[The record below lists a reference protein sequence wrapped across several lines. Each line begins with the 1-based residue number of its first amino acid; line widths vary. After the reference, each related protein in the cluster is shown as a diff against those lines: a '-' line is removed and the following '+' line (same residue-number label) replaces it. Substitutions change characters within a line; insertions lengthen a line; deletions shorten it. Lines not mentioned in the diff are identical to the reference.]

1 MFSHY
6 LKYWWAFLLRGVFA
20 LLFGVFALIWP
31 LATIAALVIL
41 FGAFVFIDGILT
53 AYHSFQIRKTEDKWW
68 VLLLEGL
75 AGIGIGLI
83 SFFYPQV
90 TAALLVILVAVWA
103 VVTGV
108 FELIV
113 AIRLRKEIKG
123 EWLLGLTG
131 VLSIGLG
138 ILFIAMPVAGG
149 IVIAYW
155 IGAYA
160 LIFGIAL
167 IVLGIRM
174 RKLHNQLQEQQHA

>member
-1 MFSHY
+1 MFAHY

-20 LLFGVFALIWP
+20 LLFGIFALVWP
-31 LATIAALVIL
+31 LATITALVLL
-41 FGAFVFIDGILT
+41 FGVFVFIDGLLSVI
-53 AYHSFQIRKTEDKWW
+53 HSFQLRKTENRWW

-83 SFFYPQV
+83 TFFYPQV

-103 VVTGV
+103 IFTGI
-108 FELIV
+108 FELMV

-123 EWLLGLTG
+123 EWLLGLAG
-131 VLSIGLG
+131 VLSIALG
-138 ILFIAMPVAGG
+138 VLFIAMPLAGS

-160 LIFGIAL
+160 LIFGIML

-174 RKLHNQLQEQQHA
+174 RKLHKLSVEQHA